1 MRPGVLRE
9 STEADMSQR
18 VPIARRRFNVHPI
31 QQKYFFLSL
40 VPLLFFGATLIV
52 LVLSPLNFAPMGS
65 DPELNQ
71 PAPLREILP
80 LMDARIWFALLI
92 SMLVSCALSYVVTHK
107 FAGQLYRIEQILR
120 KGKEGNLPPSVRVR
134 RDDDLQELAELLD
147 GNFKKTTS
155 ALAEIME
162 QQALAAKELAAVRG
176 SVNAGLPGE
185 MILTGLDS
193 VGQRLQEVKGILTHF
208 KVPQGQASRPKS
220 HEVQ

>member
-1 MRPGVLRE
+1 MPERPHVLR
-9 STEADMSQR
+9 R
-18 VPIARRRFNVHPI
+18 KFNVHPI

-40 VPLLFFGATLIV
+40 VPLLFFGATLIL
-52 LVLSPLNFAPMGS
+52 LVLFPLNVALVGP
-65 DPELNQ
+65 DPELKH
-71 PAPLREILP
+71 PTTLREVFT
-80 LMDARIWFALLI
+80 LMDARIWLALVI

-176 SVNAGLPGE
+176 NVKAGLAGE
-185 MILTGLDS
+185 MILAGLDS